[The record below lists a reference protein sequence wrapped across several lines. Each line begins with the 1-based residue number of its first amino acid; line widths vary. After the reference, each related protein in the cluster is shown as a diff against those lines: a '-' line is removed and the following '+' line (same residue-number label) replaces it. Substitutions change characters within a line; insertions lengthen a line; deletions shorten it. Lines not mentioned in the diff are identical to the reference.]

1 MHDSFLSENIQFV
14 QMSAEMLPLILVIEN
29 QSYPVSWSEQ
39 IFKDCIKSNYLCQ
52 VLKIDGTIV
61 GYYVVQNII
70 DEYHILNICVAPDFL
85 TKGLGRLLLNAILK
99 RAEAAAMNRI
109 LLEVRA
115 SNKVARKLY
124 VSSGFHII
132 GKRKGYYP
140 ISEGRED
147 AHVMELA
154 LP

>member
-52 VLKIDGTIV
+52 VLKIDGTIA

-140 ISEGRED
+140 IFEGRED